1 MYILPR
7 DLHLEDVSI
16 VALCKVPFSVNLRD
30 LVVLAVKFPNA
41 CTSLRVQGVVSTFL
55 ASLVGS
61 SFNLGDMMEMR
72 REVSFVL
79 LSDSIDKL
87 HSGSNSP

>member
-16 VALCKVPFSVNLRD
+16 VALCKVPFIVNLRD

-41 CTSLRVQGVVSTFL
+41 CTSLRVQGDVSTFL

-61 SFNLGDMMEMR
+61 CFNLGDMMEMR